1 MDNYPVVA
9 KIQQFYLDRSE
20 LENELAIQ
28 FEGGHC
34 R

>member
-1 MDNYPVVA
+1 MDKYTVIA

-20 LENELAIQ
+20 LGKKLAIQ

>member
-1 MDNYPVVA
+1 MDKYPVIA

-20 LENELAIQ
+20 LGNNLAIQ
-28 FEGGHC
+28 FEGGHY

>member
-1 MDNYPVVA
+1 MDKYTVIA

-20 LENELAIQ
+20 LGSKLAIQ
-28 FEGGHC
+28 FEGAHC